1 MRVAKDGKGKK
12 AKGDKAG
19 AKKLKVPKEVSGVKV
34 PKKLRKLGDQAV
46 KLAKEPVVAEVVAG
60 ALLAAAA
67 ALREGKDPRGTAG
80 AAFKGGMK
88 MAAGGKNK
96 AKGAAAA
103 AVGGGRLSDSL
114 KLIALDFAR
123 RALEPRDDGG
133 EDGANAPR
141 AADSAPAA
149 KAPAPAEVPQAQED
163 SGLELPGGRGG

>member
-1 MRVAKDGKGKK
+1 MAKGKK
-12 AKGDKAG
+12 DKGEKTK
-19 AKKLKVPKEVSGVKV
+19 AKKAKLPKEPGSGKV
-34 PKKLRKLGDQAV
+34 PKKLRKLGEEAV

-67 ALREGKDPRGTAG
+67 ALREGKDPKGTVG
-80 AAFKGGMK
+80 AALKGGMK

-123 RALEPRDDGG
+123 RALEPRDEQSDDGKR
-133 EDGANAPR
+133 DAQPAT
-141 AADSAPAA
+141 DSTPAA
-149 KAPAPAEVPQAQED
+149 KPAAPAEVPQAQEG
-163 SGLELPGGRGG
+163 SGPEHIGGRGG